1 MDVLAASSPILVA
14 ILFIVI
20 SPLLVA
26 RVKRTVQAQI
36 AADREKLG
44 IPQGSPVQPPLT
56 PAVIGD
62 YIDYA
67 ADAIQIFPV
76 TLLPIIGA
84 VFAVSKHAVSMWAVA
99 LICFVFVVALALE
112 VYVLVMSTSDYV
124 SRRFLRLSV
133 VAWVALISN
142 IIGLVIVLITGFVAR

>member
-1 MDVLAASSPILVA
+1 MEVLAATSPILVA

-36 AADREKLG
+36 SADAEKLG
-44 IPQGSPVQPPLT
+44 IPQGVTVQLPLT
-56 PAVIGD
+56 PTAIDD

-67 ADAIQIFPV
+67 ADAIQILPV

-84 VFAVSKHAVSMWAVA
+84 VFAVSKHTVSMWAFA
-99 LICFVFVVALALE
+99 FICFVFVVALALE
-112 VYVLVMSTSDYV
+112 VYILVTSTSDYV
-124 SRRFLRLSV
+124 SRRFLRFSV

-142 IIGLVIVLITGFVAR
+142 IIGLVIVLITAFAA